1 MLYNLVG
8 FGLVRLEFLPLV
20 GGAAATVLT
29 LDTAVDDNIKG
40 VKDRV
45 AMSRAR
51 QCGRDKKLD

>member
-1 MLYNLVG
+1 M
-8 FGLVRLEFLPLV
+8 V